1 MGEAKSLGRVGLGPI
16 HREYSVSI
24 IIAIRLETEGARDG
38 ISMLDELLGRGS
50 RSRHDFDDYDSIDAG
65 LESRTAPKP
74 LRLLLTASHR
84 IAAETPGYIAGVNIG
99 SSTPLHGL
107 DAGSIAVTIEKVMD
121 DGRKYYVSIV
131 LTVDSE
137 DSSGYEPRE
146 TATYWVEV
154 AARAGEDV
162 PVHSIARTAAQIL
175 TGGQEN

>member
-16 HREYSVSI
+16 HREYSVSV
-24 IIAIRLETEGARDG
+24 IIAIRLEAEGARDG
-38 ISMLDELLGRGS
+38 ISMLDGLLVRGP
-50 RSRHDFDDYDSIDAG
+50 RSGQDFDDYDSIDG
-65 LESRTAPKP
+65 GVTSKSAPKP

-84 IAAETPGYIAGVNIG
+84 IAVETPGYITNVNIG

-154 AARAGEDV
+154 AARAGEEV
-162 PVHSIARTAAQIL
+162 PVNSIARTAARIL
-175 TGGQEN
+175 AGSPEN